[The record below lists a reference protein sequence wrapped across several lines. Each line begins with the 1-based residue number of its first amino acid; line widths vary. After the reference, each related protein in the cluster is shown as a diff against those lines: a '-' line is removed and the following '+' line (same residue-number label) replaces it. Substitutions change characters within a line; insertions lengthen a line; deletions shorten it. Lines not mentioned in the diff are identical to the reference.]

1 MQSPE
6 KFIYPR
12 KFGAATKAS
21 ISKVDGEKTY
31 Q

>member
-21 ISKVDGEKTY
+21 TSKVDSEKAH